1 MKGQQNW
8 KMLEVRI
15 IEWFL
20 NVLAFGFSIF
30 VTLYSYMGGAYN
42 PLINGLAY
50 VSRKWGSGGVVT
62 PTTFH
67 QYFIEWD
74 RYDFFSVEFYSL
86 IILGMVT
93 VLFLVLTFY
102 FIAVSASML
111 TAVIEIKYI
120 ELRFGKRFLKAYER
134 LEGKLMRKLQS
145 QLIKPATAKD
155 EKNDLK
161 SAAYKHYEEWIKYHK
176 SNLSFDEWKIKVM
189 DEHSDSEVGK

>member
-1 MKGQQNW
+1 
-8 KMLEVRI
+8 
-15 IEWFL
+15 
-20 NVLAFGFSIF
+20 
-30 VTLYSYMGGAYN
+30 
-42 PLINGLAY
+42 
-50 VSRKWGSGGVVT
+50 
-62 PTTFH
+62 
-67 QYFIEWD
+67 
-74 RYDFFSVEFYSL
+74 
-86 IILGMVT
+86 MVT

-145 QLIKPATAKD
+145 QLIKPTTAKD

-189 DEHSDSEVGK
+189 GEHSDSEVGK